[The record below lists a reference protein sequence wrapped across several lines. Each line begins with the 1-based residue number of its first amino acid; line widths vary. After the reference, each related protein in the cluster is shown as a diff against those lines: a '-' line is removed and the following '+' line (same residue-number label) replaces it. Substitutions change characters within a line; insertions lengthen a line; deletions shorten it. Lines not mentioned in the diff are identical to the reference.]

1 MLSEASG
8 PQPKGWHDDPIEAVE
23 QDRFNRAPVAE
34 RIAKLIHRNHSVDSS
49 IVYGLEGP
57 WGCGKSSVIA
67 LITTFLNRCQES
79 KGEWRIV
86 SFTPWATT
94 GIDGMLSEFF
104 AALSSAVPDAS
115 KKKGE
120 KLLKLL
126 ADYSWVVR
134 SAAPF
139 VPVIGGAV
147 GSAAEIVEEKLQKQK
162 PWKMLFEELSSG
174 LRELNSPVLV
184 IVDDIDRLQVDE
196 LLVLLKVVRL
206 LGRFPGVDFL
216 LAYDEQTL
224 VDILRSSGREGLSQA
239 QAHAFMEKIVQYPLT
254 LPPLLIGQIVNLISD
269 GLNEVLL
276 LDETGK
282 GFESHRISNIIL
294 ETMPSQLGTPRSIA
308 RFFAQLHEE
317 FNIHSP
323 GEVDNTDLVLAVLL
337 RIQFPSVFSQLQ
349 YWKTKLTA
357 TDDSPFETLAN
368 PSSEKEVDW
377 SPLVQ
382 TLECERDRKDALT
395 LLEAIFPAAKGLAG
409 RPFKSPRFANP
420 NYFDRYLAQSMPE
433 GDIPDGEIRCALG
446 KAVENNP
453 GDLKKLL
460 KESDEARLNL
470 ILSKIN
476 AHYPNVI
483 ERSYHDGPR
492 GPLKPIL
499 LEMAME
505 WLESI
510 PYAPW
515 VVQAPYLALL
525 RWASALLHLLLEE
538 DPDVNLDHELGAC
551 KLPDRRLEVISL
563 AAERVEGL
571 GAKTISA
578 LKDTLSREYRRLVPE
593 ILANLRE
600 RDGACPD
607 IRMAFLLDQVLASPE
622 RDKLIECVRK
632 GLKNNEFTPQDV
644 AARLVGLSYGSKGF
658 GAVSFDGNLFTQLT
672 GVSARSIDYTPH
684 YPLSG
689 NDWVYR
695 REFAAS
701 FIEESGASAVEQEE

>member
-8 PQPKGWHDDPIEAVE
+8 PQPKGWHDDPIKAVE

-86 SFTPWATT
+86 SFTPWATM

-126 ADYSWVVR
+126 TDYMWIVR

-139 VPVIGGAV
+139 VPVVGGMV
-147 GSAAEIVEEKLQKQK
+147 DSAAEVVEDKLQKQK
-162 PWKMLFEELSSG
+162 PWKVLFEELSNE
-174 LRELNSPVLV
+174 LRKLNSPILV

-196 LLVLLKVVRL
+196 LLALLKLVRL

-216 LAYDEQTL
+216 LAYDERAL
-224 VDILRSSGREGLSQA
+224 VDILQSSGREDLSQA
-239 QAHAFMEKIVQYPLT
+239 RARAFMEKIIQYPLT
-254 LPPLLIGQIVNLISD
+254 LPPLLVGQIVKLISD

-276 LDETGK
+276 LDKTGK
-282 GFESHRISNIIL
+282 GFESYRISSIIL
-294 ETMPSQLGTPRSIA
+294 EIMPSQLGTPRSIA
-308 RFFAQLHEE
+308 RFFAQLCEE
-317 FNIHSP
+317 FIIHTP
-323 GEVDNTDLVLAVLL
+323 GEIDNTDLVLAVFL
-337 RIQFPSVFSQLQ
+337 RVQFPSVFSQLQ
-349 YWKTKLTA
+349 DWKAKLTA
-357 TDDSPFETLAN
+357 TDGSQIVFT
-368 PSSEKEVDW
+368 SSRKEEIDW

-382 TLECERDRKDALT
+382 TLGCERDRKDALT
-395 LLEAIFPAAKGLAG
+395 LLKTLFPAVAG
-409 RPFKSPRFANP
+409 WVDQSFKTPRFANSE
-420 NYFDRYLAQSMPE
+420 YFDRYLAQCVPE
-433 GDIPDGEIRCALG
+433 GDIPDGVVKRALG
-446 KAVENNP
+446 KAAENDP
-453 GDLKKLL
+453 SDLKDLL
-460 KESDEARLNL
+460 EEPDEVRLNL

-476 AHYPNVI
+476 AQYPDMV
-483 ERSYHDGPR
+483 ERSHNDGPK
-492 GPLKPIL
+492 GPLKRNL
-499 LEMAME
+499 LKMAME
-505 WLESI
+505 RVGLL
-510 PYAPW
+510 PYAFW
-515 VVQAPYLALL
+515 EIQTPYFALR
-525 RWASALLHLLLEE
+525 RWASTLLYLLLEKE
-538 DPDVNLDHELGAC
+538 PAVDLDQELGAC
-551 KLPDRRLEVISL
+551 RLPDRRLDVILFAAKRSERLGGEVISVL
-563 AAERVEGL
+563 
-571 GAKTISA
+571 KTI
-578 LKDTLSREYRRLVPE
+578 LERESLRLVPE

-600 RDGACPD
+600 RDNACPD
-607 IRMAFLLDQVLASPE
+607 IRMAFLLDRVLASRW

-632 GLKNNEFTPQDV
+632 GLKSNEFTPQDV
-644 AARLVGLSYGSKGF
+644 AARLVGLSYGSEGF

-689 NDWVYR
+689 NDWVQR

-701 FIEESGASAVEQEE
+701 FIEESGASTVEQEE

>member
-1 MLSEASG
+1 MSEASG

-34 RIAKLIHRNHSVDSS
+34 RIAKLIHRNHSVNSS

-57 WGCGKSSVIA
+57 WGCGKSSIIA
-67 LITTFLNRCQES
+67 LISIFLKQFQES
-79 KGEWRIV
+79 RREWRIV
-86 SFTPWATT
+86 SFTPWATA

-104 AALSSAVPDAS
+104 AALSSVIPDVPRRNR
-115 KKKGE
+115 KR
-120 KLLKLL
+120 LRKLL
-126 ADYSWVVR
+126 AEYMWIVR
-134 SAAPF
+134 SAGSF
-139 VPVIGGAV
+139 VPMVGGMI
-147 GSAAEIVEEKLQKQK
+147 GSAAKVIEDKLQKQK
-162 PWKMLFEELSSG
+162 PWKVLFEELSNG
-174 LRELNSPVLV
+174 LRELNSPILV

-224 VDILRSSGREGLSQA
+224 VDIVRSSGREDLSQMR
-239 QAHAFMEKIVQYPLT
+239 AHAFMEKIIQYPLT
-254 LPPLLIGQIVNLISD
+254 LPPLLSGQIVKLISD

-276 LDETGK
+276 LDKTGK
-282 GFESHRISNIIL
+282 GFESHRIDGIIL
-294 ETMPSQLGTPRSIA
+294 ETMPSQLGTPRALA
-308 RFFAQLHEE
+308 RFFAQLREE
-317 FNIHSP
+317 FNIHAP
-323 GEVDNTDLVLAVLL
+323 GEVDNTDLVLAVFL

-409 RPFKSPRFANP
+409 RPLKSPRFANP

-492 GPLKPIL
+492 GPLKRNL
-499 LEMAME
+499 LEMAMGC
-505 WLESI
+505 LGSN
-510 PYAPW
+510 PYPPW
-515 VVQAPYLALL
+515 VVRTPYLALL
-525 RWASALLHLLLEE
+525 RWASTLLHLLLEE

-563 AAERVEGL
+563 AAKRVEGL
-571 GAKTISA
+571 EAKTISA

-622 RDKLIECVRK
+622 RDKLIECVRR
-632 GLKNNEFTPQDV
+632 GLRSSEFTPQDV
-644 AARLVGLSYGSKGF
+644 AARLVGLSYYEPSGF

-672 GVSARSIDYTPH
+672 DIPARSIDYTPH

-689 NDWVYR
+689 NDWAYR